1 MVGLSRRVAVWLALV
16 MIGTA
21 AAGLLASPVS
31 GTTVPLSPTSE
42 ATASSGGEVTVE
54 LPPPDL
60 PSANRQGYTFDLR
73 TTLKADLGAVP
84 REAPVYELRR
94 ETPTAAEAQALAD
107 KLGIGATAQDRGDGT
122 FDASGTGELYVSA
135 ELVQFF
141 AANVPDDGDLPDDDA
156 AVVAAREW
164 LRKVGWAKPD
174 LGDGSVIGRTEEAK
188 RVIVSFGPAEPQG
201 VLSAI
206 PSVTV
211 TLGPDSVVVEAASR
225 WPNVVRGDI
234 YQLMPAKQAWQLVQ
248 SGQAFIDADLGP
260 VGVDPG
266 SDVKG
271 RATFSE
277 LTIAYAS
284 SGPPGGQQYLQ
295 PIYVFSGKLRAEGT
309 DKSVP
314 VKAYVAALANSGAP
328 VG

>member
-1 MVGLSRRVAVWLALV
+1 MVAY
-16 MIGTA
+16 
-21 AAGLLASPVS
+21 GLLPSPAS
-31 GTTVPLSPTSE
+31 GTTVPLSPTAE
-42 ATASSGGEVTVE
+42 ASAPAGGEVTVE

-60 PSANRQGYTFDLR
+60 PSANRQGYTFDLK
-73 TTLKADLGAVP
+73 TTLKADLGNVP

-94 ETPTAAEAQALAD
+94 EAPTAEQAQAMAD
-107 KLGIGATAQDRGDGT
+107 KLGIGAAAQDRGDGT

-135 ELVQFF
+135 DLVQFF
-141 AANVPDDGDLPDDDA
+141 AGDVSSDGDLPDDDA

-174 LGDGSVIGRTEEAK
+174 LGDGAVIGRTEEAK
-188 RVIVSFGPAEPQG
+188 RVIVAFGPAEPQD

-211 TLGPDSVVVEAASR
+211 TLGPKSAVVEAYSR

-248 SGQAFIDADLGP
+248 SGQAFVDADLTS

-271 RATFSE
+271 RATFSDVA
-277 LTIAYAS
+277 IAYAS

-295 PIYVFSGKLRAEGT
+295 PIYVFSGKLRADGT

-314 VKAYVAALANSGAP
+314 VTAYVPALANSGAP